1 MAEGR
6 IIELEIEL
14 RSFWRI
20 GSGRGQGALH
30 DATILRD
37 RDGLPYIPGRSLR
50 GLLRDAFAKLE
61 AWGHLTDGLSAE
73 LFGTEG
79 AAALSAENGET
90 RSGMVAVSNAVLSSH
105 IRKHLLDG
113 NSVAGALREA
123 LSRTV
128 YATAIEEETGSAKDH
143 SLRTDEV
150 AVPMKLYAEIE
161 LSEDLTPEK
170 VDQVT
175 AKCGLAISL
184 ITGIGARRNRGFG
197 DAIVRMIG
205 ATKTSSD
212 GGQS

>member
-1 MAEGR
+1 MSEPT
-6 IIELEIEL
+6 IIHLEIEL

-37 RDGLPYIPGRSLR
+37 RDGLPYVPGRSLR

-61 AWGHLTDGLSAE
+61 AWDHLTKGLTVE

-79 AAALSAENGET
+79 AAALSAANGET
-90 RSGMVAVSNAVLSSH
+90 RSGTVAVSNAVLSPQV
-105 IRKHLLDG
+105 RAKLLDSG
-113 NSVAGALREA
+113 DMASTMREA
-123 LSRTV
+123 LTRTV

-150 AVPMKLYAEIE
+150 AVPMKLYGE
-161 LSEDLTPEK
+161 LELAADLSREK
-170 VDQVT
+170 CDQVM
-175 AKCGLAISL
+175 AKLNEALSL
-184 ITGIGARRNRGFG
+184 ITGLGARRNRGFG
-197 DAIVRMIG
+197 EVIIRPIVP
-205 ATKTSSD
+205 KKQSES